1 MRVVLVV
8 ALVAL
13 ASGCVSQDRFRK
25 KEAEA
30 EQLKARSAELE
41 ASLASSQ
48 GELDKERQKSHQLQ
62 EKVDE
67 LSKSKTKLET
77 AKVELEKKS
86 SEYEKMA
93 AALRGQI
100 EAGRI
105 ELTELRGKM
114 TVKMKDKILFSSGSA
129 KLGQEGKDALRAV
142 AEVLAGVKGKVIR
155 VEGHTDN
162 VPRGHSPFATNWE
175 LSASRALAVV
185 RFLQECGV
193 DPARLAGAGYGEY
206 HPIAPNDTPEG
217 RSLNRRIEI
226 VLAAGDVPETSE
238 ATPPAPPKP

>member
-1 MRVVLVV
+1 MRVILVV
-8 ALVAL
+8 ALVGL
-13 ASGCVSQDRFRK
+13 TSGCVSQDRFRK

-41 ASLASSQ
+41 ASLASSRSD
-48 GELDKERQKSHQLQ
+48 LDMERQKSHVLQ
-62 EKVDE
+62 GKVDE
-67 LSKSKTKLET
+67 LSKSKTTLET
-77 AKVELEKKS
+77 AKVALEKKS
-86 SEYEKMA
+86 TEYEKMA
-93 AALRGQI
+93 TALRGQI

-129 KLGQEGKDALRAV
+129 KLGKEGQEALRAV
-142 AEVLAGVKGKVIR
+142 AEVLSGVKDKVIR

-162 VPRGHSPFATNWE
+162 VPRGRSPFATNWE

-193 DPARLAGAGYGEY
+193 DPTRLAGAGYGEY

-226 VLAAGDVPETSE
+226 VLAAGDVAE
-238 ATPPAPPKP
+238 AEAPPAPPKQ